1 MACLKMKT
9 YLKDTVKT
17 VRLNR
22 WENEVCKLALVRKMN
37 EMEFCRLING
47 TRPAYDPEGDETLW
61 TAVLKMAFEDHDSRA
76 FDKVWEYNGTAHED
90 VVSYTMDGNY
100 LSTLVAAVGP
110 VVEDWT
116 KFEKNDR
123 LYALNA
129 KLDALEAEAF
139 KEAYNAKKEAA

>member
-1 MACLKMKT
+1 MKT

-22 WENEVCKLALVRKMN
+22 WENAVCKLAMVRLFN
-37 EMEFCRLING
+37 EMELDRVVEG
-47 TRPAYDPEGDETLW
+47 TRPAYDPDGNETLW

-76 FDKVWEYNGTAHED
+76 FDKTWEYNGTAHED

-100 LSTLVAAVGP
+100 LSVLVRAVCA
-110 VVEDWT
+110 VVEDRT
-116 KFEKNDR
+116 KFAGHDGLYELEK
-123 LYALNA
+123 
-129 KLDALEAEAF
+129 KLDALEGEAF